1 MVTLLRT
8 LTLKS
13 RLKFGKYA
21 DYTVDYLL
29 YNHRE
34 DYLVWVY
41 YNTDKITFTAD
52 LLTKL
57 DIREDERIEKPGK
70 NKKMGWIVA
79 QRQDAT
85 LSSEVRE
92 IRSQIKRSEATSKL
106 EAMDND
112 GRFSTAGLTRRNQGH
127 R

>member
-79 QRQDAT
+79 QRQDAI
-85 LSSEVRE
+85 LSNEVRE
-92 IRSQIKRSEATSKL
+92 IRSQIKRSEATNKL

-112 GRFSTAGLTRRNQGH
+112 GRFSTAGLARKNQGH